1 MKLATLISQVDYLYG
16 RQPQAYVLQLINDCL
31 DMISVTSKMYKKHE
45 VMDLNQAQR
54 LYNLPSDLMQI
65 ERVDIINTDN
75 RYCLIPKLT
84 DGFHLLKNDI
94 DMGKGDYTASSS
106 STTGA
111 SYRNFPND
119 YFAWFTEGEDLVI
132 VCQRGSDGGSCSIN
146 GYDNQSSCEA
156 AGGTWSNS
164 NIRGTAYSYDTYNGD
179 SITEAILITYKGK
192 YNHVTDTQLEMDLRD
207 TTGLPEALHPSVL
220 DCIKYRLKEDKGD
233 LQTAMYFKQKFDQF
247 IKKYPYSKDGSRR
260 ILTTRV

>member
-1 MKLATLISQVDYLYG
+1 MKLATLISQIDYLYG
-16 RQPQAYVLQLINDCL
+16 RQPQSYVLQLINDCL
-31 DMISVTSKMYKKHE
+31 DQISITSKMYKKHE

-54 LYNLPSDLMQI
+54 LYNLLADLMQI
-65 ERVDIINTDN
+65 ERVDVLNTDS
-75 RYCLIPKLT
+75 RYCMIPKLT
-84 DGFHLLKNDI
+84 DGFHLLKNDV
-94 DMGKGDYTASSS
+94 DMGKGDYTASNS

-132 VCQRGSDGGSCSIN
+132 VCKRGDDDSSDSTRL
-146 GYDNQSSCEA
+146 D
-156 AGGTWSNS
+156 TLT
-164 NIRGTAYSYDTYNGD
+164 RYSYDTYNGD
-179 SITEAILITYKGK
+179 SVTEAILITYKGK
-192 YNHVTDTQLEMDLRD
+192 YNHVADTQLEMDLRD
-207 TTGLPEALHPSVL
+207 TTGLPEGLHQAVL
-220 DCIKYRLKEDKGD
+220 DCVKYRLKEDKGD

>member
-1 MKLATLISQVDYLYG
+1 MKLATLISQIDYLYG
-16 RQPQAYVLQLINDCL
+16 RQPQSYVLQLINDCL
-31 DMISVTSKMYKKHE
+31 DQISITSKMYKKHE

-54 LYNLPSDLMQI
+54 LYNLPADLMQI
-65 ERVDIINTDN
+65 ERVDVLNTDS
-75 RYCLIPKLT
+75 RYCMIPKLT
-84 DGFHLLKNDI
+84 DGFHLLKNDV
-94 DMGKGDYTASSS
+94 DMGKGDYTASNS
-106 STTGA
+106 STIGT

-132 VCQRGSDGGSCSIN
+132 VCKRSD
-146 GYDNQSSCEA
+146 DDSSDS
-156 AGGTWSNS
+156 T
-164 NIRGTAYSYDTYNGD
+164 RLDTLTRYSYDTYNGD
-179 SITEAILITYKGK
+179 SVTEAILITYKGK

-207 TTGLPEALHPSVL
+207 TTGLPEGLHQAVL
-220 DCIKYRLKEDKGD
+220 DCVKYRLKEDKGD

>member
-1 MKLATLISQVDYLYG
+1 MKLNTLISQVEYLYG
-16 RQPQAYVLQLINDCL
+16 RQPQAYVLQLVNDCL

-54 LYNLPSDLMQI
+54 LYSLPLDLMQI

-84 DGFHLLKNDI
+84 DGFHLLKNDV
-94 DMGKGDYTASSS
+94 DQGKGDYTSSNS
-106 STTGA
+106 STTGT

-119 YFAWFTEGEDLVI
+119 YFAWFTEGEDLAI
-132 VCQRGSDGGSCSIN
+132 VCQRGSDSTDTTSGN
-146 GYDNQSSCEA
+146 
-156 AGGTWSNS
+156 
-164 NIRGTAYSYDTYNGD
+164 SYDTYNGD

-192 YNHVTDTQLEMDLRD
+192 YSHVADTQLEMDLRD

>member
-1 MKLATLISQVDYLYG
+1 MKLATLISQIDYLYG
-16 RQPQAYVLQLINDCL
+16 RQPQSYVLQLINDCL
-31 DMISVTSKMYKKHE
+31 DQISITSKMYKKHE

-54 LYNLPSDLMQI
+54 LYNLPADLMQI
-65 ERVDIINTDN
+65 ERVDVLNTDS
-75 RYCLIPKLT
+75 RYCMIPKLT

-94 DMGKGDYTASSS
+94 DMGKGDYTASNS
-106 STTGA
+106 STTGT

-132 VCQRGSDGGSCSIN
+132 VCKRGDDDSSDSTRL
-146 GYDNQSSCEA
+146 D
-156 AGGTWSNS
+156 TLT
-164 NIRGTAYSYDTYNGD
+164 RYSYDTYNGD
-179 SITEAILITYKGK
+179 SVTEAILITYKGK
-192 YNHVTDTQLEMDLRD
+192 YNHVADTQLEMDLRD
-207 TTGLPEALHPSVL
+207 TTGLPEGLHQAVL
-220 DCIKYRLKEDKGD
+220 DCVKYRLKEDKGD